1 MSEEL
6 NPMQGIQQETE
17 NADQLAREIKY
28 IQRQAQ
34 VILLGAAKEI
44 GRRLCAAKEL
54 VPYGQWGNWL
64 EENVDYS
71 VSKANNLMRL
81 YQSYKDNDQISFFG
95 ASDSQA
101 FENLTVTQADA
112 LLALPMDQREKFVQE
127 HDMSEMS
134 TRELRK
140 AIAAQQEAE
149 KAQAAA
155 EQARRE
161 AEERL
166 EAAQSDIEEARS
178 EAEKYKKLYDSS
190 VDANIQQAHNANR
203 VSKQRDKAEREA
215 EKAKEEAE
223 RLQKELDAANARMKE
238 LTSAPAEVSE
248 ETRAE
253 IEAEIKRKFEDQ
265 ISQLT
270 LDAETARQRAEAIA
284 AEKAA
289 LEAKA
294 AQQASDSMMKLNI
307 LFEQSQKTMQDMKRL
322 IDGCPSEQR
331 DKLNGLI
338 MQTLTG
344 IFGKS

>member
-6 NPMQGIQQETE
+6 NPIHQESQ
-17 NADQLAREIKY
+17 NADQLAYEINFIK
-28 IQRQAQ
+28 RQTYEYVLKAS
-34 VILLGAAKEI
+34 VEI
-44 GRRLCAAKEL
+44 GERLSAAKEL
-54 VPYGQWGNWL
+54 VPHGQWTEWL
-64 EENVDYS
+64 AEKVDYS
-71 VSKANNLMRL
+71 QSTANNFMRI
-81 YQSYKDNDQISFFG
+81 YREYSDDQISLTGRTKSETF
-95 ASDSQA
+95 ASLSYSQA
-101 FENLTVTQADA
+101 VA
-112 LLALPMDQREKFVQE
+112 LFALPEHQREEFVEQ
-127 HDMSEMS
+127 HDVSDMSIK
-134 TRELRK
+134 ELK
-140 AIAAQQEAE
+140 EAIAAQKEAE
-149 KAQAAA
+149 QAQATA

-166 EAAQSDIEEARS
+166 EAAQGDIEEARS

-215 EKAKEEAE
+215 KKAKAEAE
-223 RLQKELDAANARMKE
+223 RLQKELDEANARMKE
-238 LTSAPAEVSE
+238 LTSAPTEISE
-248 ETRAE
+248 DDRAAIEEE
-253 IEAEIKRKFEDQ
+253 IAKKYEDMV
-265 ISQLT
+265 SQLT
-270 LDAETARQRAEAIA
+270 LDAETERKRAEAIA

-294 AQQASDSMMKLNI
+294 AQQVNDNMMKLNI

-322 IDGCPSEQR
+322 IDACPSEQR

>member
-6 NPMQGIQQETE
+6 NPMQQESQ
-17 NADQLAREIKY
+17 NADQLAYEINFIK
-28 IQRQAQ
+28 RQTYEYVLKAS
-34 VILLGAAKEI
+34 VDI
-44 GRRLCAAKEL
+44 GERLTAAKEL
-54 VPYGQWGNWL
+54 VPHGQWTEWL
-64 EENVDYS
+64 AEKVDYS
-71 VSKANNLMRL
+71 QSTANNFMRI
-81 YQSYKDNDQISFFG
+81 YREYSDDQISMTGRTKSETF
-95 ASDSQA
+95 ASLSYSQA
-101 FENLTVTQADA
+101 VA
-112 LLALPMDQREKFVQE
+112 LFALPEHQREEFVEQ
-127 HDMSEMS
+127 HDISDMSIK
-134 TRELRK
+134 ELK
-140 AIAAQQEAE
+140 EAIAAQKAAE
-149 KAQAAA
+149 QAQAAA
-155 EQARRE
+155 EQAQRE

-166 EAAQSDIEEARS
+166 EAAQSDIDEARS

-215 EKAKEEAE
+215 EKAKAEAE

-248 ETRAE
+248 EARAE
-253 IEAEIKRKFEDQ
+253 IEAEIKRKYDDQ
-265 ISQLT
+265 VSQLT
-270 LDAETARQRAEAIA
+270 LDVETARQRAEAIA

-294 AQQASDSMMKLNI
+294 AQQVNDSMMKLNI
-307 LFEQSQKTMQDMKRL
+307 LFEQSQRTMQDMKRL

>member
-6 NPMQGIQQETE
+6 NPMQQESQ
-17 NADQLAREIKY
+17 NADQLAYEINFIK
-28 IQRQAQ
+28 RQTYEYVLKAS
-34 VILLGAAKEI
+34 VDI
-44 GRRLCAAKEL
+44 GERLTAAKEL
-54 VPYGQWGNWL
+54 VPHGQWTEWL
-64 EENVDYS
+64 AEKVDYS
-71 VSKANNLMRL
+71 QSTANNFMRI
-81 YQSYKDNDQISFFG
+81 YREYSDDQISMTGRTKSETF
-95 ASDSQA
+95 ASLSYSQA
-101 FENLTVTQADA
+101 VA
-112 LLALPMDQREKFVQE
+112 LFALPEHQREEFVEQ
-127 HDMSEMS
+127 HDISDMSIK
-134 TRELRK
+134 ELK
-140 AIAAQQEAE
+140 EAIAAQKAAE
-149 KAQAAA
+149 QAQAAA

-166 EAAQSDIEEARS
+166 EAAQGDIEEARS

-253 IEAEIKRKFEDQ
+253 IEAEIKRKYDDQ
-265 ISQLT
+265 VSQLT
-270 LDAETARQRAEAIA
+270 LDVETARQRAEAIA

-294 AQQASDSMMKLNI
+294 AQQVNDSMMKLNI
-307 LFEQSQKTMQDMKRL
+307 LFEQSQRTMQDMKRL